1 VAVAVNDAATGT
13 AVIAAIGAIEL
24 LADIKG

>member
-1 VAVAVNDAATGT
+1 VNDAATGT